1 MLLFRSGCRLF
12 NMGETMSTIQEV
24 FDMYGECG
32 LEFDVKDNEIEY
44 LAVLLPLVAV
54 SEADGQSY
62 RLGMRLL

>member
-1 MLLFRSGCRLF
+1 
-12 NMGETMSTIQEV
+12 MSTIQEV